1 MANAGLRVAVLGPGG
16 VGGLLAALLA
26 RAGDS
31 VLVIAGDETA
41 RSIGQGGLR
50 LESRSFGDFNVP
62 VRAATQLAEPID
74 ACFVTVKSN
83 QLSEGIQRV
92 PAGALGEALV
102 IPLLN
107 GLDHVD
113 LLRTVYPASSVVAA
127 TIRVE
132 TARVRPGLIRHTSPF
147 AAVDIAPAAVNR
159 ERVTRV
165 ARHLEAAGFEIRIRE
180 DEAAMLWEKFAFLA
194 PMALL
199 TTHQRGNA
207 GVVRTRR
214 REDAI
219 AVVSE
224 VAAVARA
231 EGFAADPVAAM
242 RMLDSLPA
250 SMETSMQRDQE
261 AGRPL
266 ELEAIGQSLLR
277 RAARAGVD
285 VPVTSRLVEE
295 LRSRTAGVAG

>member
-50 LESRSFGDFNVP
+50 LESRSFGNFNVP

-74 ACFVTVKSN
+74 AIFVTVKSN

-242 RMLDSLPA
+242 RMLDSLPE

>member
-242 RMLDSLPA
+242 RMLDSLPE

>member
-1 MANAGLRVAVLGPGG
+1 MADEGLRVAVLGPGG

-41 RSIGQGGLR
+41 RVIGQGGLR
-50 LESRSFGDFNVP
+50 LESKSFGDFNVP
-62 VRAATQLAEPID
+62 VRAATQLAEPVD

-92 PAGALGEALV
+92 PALALGEALV

-132 TARVRPGLIRHTSPF
+132 TARARPGLIRHTSPF

-165 ARHLEAAGFEIRIRE
+165 ARHLEAAGFEIRLRE

-199 TTHQRGNA
+199 TTHERGNA

-231 EGFAADPVAAM
+231 EGFTADPVAAM
-242 RMLDSLPA
+242 RMLDSLPP

-266 ELEAIGQSLLR
+266 ELEAIGLSLLR
-277 RAARAGVD
+277 RAARAGVE